1 MAKKQMRK
9 KANTTSLRWDVED
22 DQPAIEA
29 IREVAKELNFD
40 FKGALRWVCVNMKAQ
55 AIEKAKQIQ
64 KLLKA
69 G

>member
-1 MAKKQMRK
+1 MVKKQVRK

-29 IREVAKELNFD
+29 IRAVAKELNFD
-40 FKGALRWVCVNMKAQ
+40 FKGALRWVCVNMKNP
-55 AIEKAKQIQ
+55 AIAKAKEIQ

>member
-1 MAKKQMRK
+1 MAEEKVRK

-29 IREVAKELNFD
+29 IREVAKELNYD
-40 FKGALRWVCVNMKAQ
+40 FKGALRWVCVNMKSQ
-55 AIEKAKQIQ
+55 AIDKAKQIQ

-69 G
+69 S